1 MAGRKNKYNTA
12 VKPYLEEINQKIRE
26 GVTESEIAKSL
37 GISVATLN
45 NYKLAHPELVEA
57 LQKNKGSDVLQKLVN
72 SGIEASVGYYKDEIT
87 ITTNAKGEETKVVSR
102 KWYPPNP
109 ALQKFYVLNFGK
121 AEGYNNDPLDFELKK
136 EKSKLD
142 EAMLK
147 AKNWN
152 LDLDE
157 TD

>member
-12 VKPYLEEINQKIRE
+12 VKPYLEEINKKIRE

-157 TD
+157 ND